1 MPDLIF
7 IDTETTG
14 LEPSADIW
22 EFAGIRRRADG
33 SQECLHLFIEQG
45 GAPIERHAAAIVFRF
60 LPAGA
65 EPDFQPPA

>member
-22 EFAGIRRRADG
+22 EFGRWSRSG
-33 SQECLHLFIEQG
+33 T
-45 GAPIERHAAAIVFRF
+45 
-60 LPAGA
+60 
-65 EPDFQPPA
+65 PPR